1 MRFSSTR
8 RSLNKEPIPAYNFQF
23 NRQAA
28 SSGSSNLHNF
38 NQQRPNPNDVTR
50 FAPSVRNA
58 APKPRN
64 MPELLPIRT
73 VFKNSEFENS
83 NGTRAN
89 GFGNDVSTPRSR
101 SSLFDFK
108 KKNRA
113 FGDSSQFGIAHSV
126 INQNYNQD
134 VKKKYDHLLMT
145 LIPSFAKK
153 CESF

>member
-8 RSLNKEPIPAYNFQF
+8 RSLNKEAMPAYNFQF
-23 NRQAA
+23 NRQAT
-28 SSGSSNLHNF
+28 SSGSSNLYNF
-38 NQQRPNPNDVTR
+38 NQMQPNPNDATR
-50 FAPSVRNA
+50 FASEMRTA
-58 APKPRN
+58 ATKPKN

-73 VFKNSEFENS
+73 ALKNSEFGNT
-83 NGTRAN
+83 NGTRTN
-89 GFGNDVSTPRSR
+89 GYGNEVPTSR
-101 SSLFDFK
+101 NRPSLFDFK

-134 VKKKYDHLLMT
+134 IKKKYDHLLMT

-153 CESF
+153 CE